1 MLTALIGARVLT
13 PNKEIGCGAAVMA
26 DLLMLEVEVEVGR
39 ARIRGWMTEV
49 PQIVL
54 LWVGGRRLHPRG
66 RKANPHRI

>member
-1 MLTALIGARVLT
+1 MLTALIGARILT

-26 DLLMLEVEVEVGR
+26 GLLMLEVEMGR

-54 LWVGGRRLHPRG
+54 LWVGGRRVHPRG